1 MNIKDTARTA
11 FKGLAAHKTR
21 SFLTMLGIIIGI
33 ASVIM
38 MMSLG
43 KGAEGLILGQISSLG
58 PDALFIR
65 PGGGDASGGPPN
77 LAQMTALK
85 YSDYIAVAKLPSVRL
100 ASPILMISATVS
112 YQGQNSSPQIT
123 GTSPEYQDLNNL
135 EVSSGRFFDQ
145 SDMDGATQVVVL
157 GSKVADDLFEGDEPI
172 GKTVRINRKNF
183 TVIGVLPERGSQ
195 FFQDLDNAA
204 YVPITAAQH
213 ELKGVDY
220 INYMSAAAKEN
231 VDFTIEDIRF
241 LLRDRHKID
250 NPKEDTKK
258 DDFLVLSQVQAAATF
273 GAVSTALTIFL
284 TAIASIS
291 LVVGGIGIMNIMLVS
306 VTERTREIGLRK
318 AVGARRGDILL
329 QFLLEATMLTML
341 GGLIGVTIGAT
352 FSFLA
357 SKIIANFSSDWS
369 FSVPLNGIIISF
381 GVATLVGLVFGLY
394 PAQKASKLDP
404 IEALRYE

>member
-1 MNIKDTARTA
+1 MNIRDTARTA
-11 FKGLAAHKTR
+11 LKGLTAHKTR

-58 PDALFIR
+58 PDSLFIR
-65 PGGGDASGGPPN
+65 PGGGDANGGPPN
-77 LAQMTALK
+77 LAQLTALK
-85 YSDYIAVAKLPSVRL
+85 FKDYEAVAKLPSVRL
-100 ASPILMISATVS
+100 AAPVLMVSATVS
-112 YQGQNSSPQIT
+112 YQGQN
-123 GTSPEYQDLNNL
+123 TSPEVTGTGPQYQELNNL
-135 EVSSGRFFDQ
+135 EVTDGRFFDQ
-145 SDMDGATQVVVL
+145 ADMDSAAQVVVL
-157 GSKVADDLFEGDEPI
+157 GSKVAEDLFQGEDAL
-172 GKTVRINRKNF
+172 GKMVRVNRKNF

-195 FFQDLDNAA
+195 FFQDLDHAA
-204 YVPITAAQH
+204 YVPITAAQR

-220 INYMSAAAKEN
+220 INFMSAAAKDD
-231 VDFTIEDIRF
+231 VDFTMDDIRQ
-241 LLRDRHKID
+241 LLRTRHHID
-250 NPKEDTKK
+250 NPSDDTKK

-318 AVGARRGDILL
+318 AVGARRSDILL

-341 GGLIGVTIGAT
+341 GGLIGVTIGST

-357 SKIIANFSSDWS
+357 SKIIGNFSADWN
-369 FSVPLNGIIISF
+369 FSVPLNGILVSF

>member
-1 MNIKDTARTA
+1 MNIRDTARTA
-11 FKGLAAHKTR
+11 LKGLTAHKTR

-65 PGGGDASGGPPN
+65 PGGGEASGGPPN
-77 LAQMTALK
+77 LAQLNALK
-85 YSDYIAVAKLPSVRL
+85 YKDYEAIVKLPSVRMAAPVL
-100 ASPILMISATVS
+100 AVDATVS
-112 YQGQNSSPQIT
+112 YLGQNTTPQVT
-123 GTSPEYQDLNNL
+123 GTSPQYQELNNIDVA
-135 EVSSGRFFDQ
+135 EGRFLDQ
-145 SDMDGATQVVVL
+145 SDMDGASQVIVL
-157 GSKVADDLFEGDEPI
+157 GSKVADGLFAGEDPI
-172 GKTVRINRKNF
+172 GKTVRVNRKNF
-183 TVIGVLPERGSQ
+183 LVIGVLPARGSQ
-195 FFQDLDNAA
+195 FFQDLDDAA

-213 ELKGVDY
+213 ELKGVDH
-220 INYMSAAAKEN
+220 INFMSVAAKDS
-231 VDFTIEDIRF
+231 VDFTMEDIRF

-250 NPKEDTKK
+250 NPSGDTKK

-318 AVGARRGDILL
+318 AVGATRINIML
-329 QFLLEATMLTML
+329 QFLLEAMMLTAL
-341 GGLIGVTIGAT
+341 GGAVGVTVGGT
-352 FSFLA
+352 FSYLA
-357 SKIIANFSSDWS
+357 SKVIAHFSSDWE
-369 FSVPLNGIIISF
+369 FAIPLSGILLSF
-381 GVATLVGLVFGLY
+381 GVATLVGLVFGIY